1 MRWKIVTKAREGNKM
16 DLLIPA
22 FLESVLLISALMVTW
37 SMMTKDD
44 ELNGMRK
51 TALVVLIAGIIYY
64 YNTSSIKLLTLIN

>member
-1 MRWKIVTKAREGNKM
+1 M

-37 SMMTKDD
+37 SVMTKDD